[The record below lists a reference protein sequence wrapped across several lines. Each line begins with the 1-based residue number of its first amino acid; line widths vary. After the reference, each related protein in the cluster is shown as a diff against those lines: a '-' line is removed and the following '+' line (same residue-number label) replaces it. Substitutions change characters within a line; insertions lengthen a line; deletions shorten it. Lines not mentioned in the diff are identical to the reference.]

1 MVYSFLQSNDQ
12 ILITQ
17 EPMQTPSFMKYEVYS
32 LPFSSQ
38 NVIYFLCVYFVF
50 QRLANIVVLK
60 IFSNIFSFYDFITLP
75 SATIINLLNKFM
87 TNDLVAQVKLH
98 KSLRM
103 PWHSNVLQKPKL
115 CQIVIQFHLKFFCMW
130 LWKFQIY
137 LII

>member
-98 KSLRM
+98 YCHNCKIST
-103 PWHSNVLQKPKL
+103 
-115 CQIVIQFHLKFFCMW
+115 
-130 LWKFQIY
+130 FQLTI
-137 LII
+137 